1 MTKLDTVPRRCMQR
15 RYNNNID
22 ISYHNTGHRAFGKR
36 KTREFLIQKLQKVI
50 EQKAGE
56 REKN

>member
-1 MTKLDTVPRRCMQR
+1 MQR